1 MAQQSRACAA
11 LAGNWVQFSAPTRW
25 LENTPGVS
33 LRLPSDLQGHQA
45 GHMGHMHACRQAK
58 QSYTATRGKRGVGG
72 TFAHPRG
79 GVVKILLLTFLF
91 ETRDGPPW

>member
-1 MAQQSRACAA
+1 MAQQSRARAA

-25 LENTPGVS
+25 LANTPGVS

-45 GHMGHMHACRQAK
+45 GHMGHMHAGRQA
-58 QSYTATRGKRGVGG
+58 GKTVVQPLEGKKGGG

-79 GVVKILLLTFLF
+79 GVVKILLLTFF
-91 ETRDGPPW
+91 V